1 MPKRKQ
7 STGAQQAP
15 PDGHAA
21 NGHGEDTIFFT
32 APLQT
37 TEASTTEQATVEQ
50 ATTDDSSPSAHAP
63 TTDDSS
69 LEAHRPTTDDA
80 LQAQPPATEHANG
93 NSDGKGDVASLNGN
107 SNSNG
112 NNNGKSPDGNGSADA
127 AARIAVVRP
136 VKARIGNGQMVAL
149 GLNGRL
155 NGTGKLDGNGNGN
168 GNGNGSR
175 DTAPHAVL
183 EDEDAK
189 ALVSKQDT
197 HELPTISTTSRLR
210 DTDLAELRLR
220 LKTQEWPL
228 TVPAR
233 RGSGKRALPYFMMR
247 HRNMRSRS
255 RVGHTRTLA
264 AARRHGKGGPI
275 VVVAWIM
282 IAVFTL
288 GFLTT
293 AVGVGAGVGGAAVY
307 ISKLPPVDPDN
318 LAAAINQNSISSQTT
333 KIYDRNGTLL
343 YDFVDEDTGRR
354 EELPL
359 KQISPLVISATIA
372 AEDANFYTNPGIDMV
387 ALLRAVRINL
397 SGTGTSGASTITQQ
411 LVRGIFMTEQER
423 TSVSLDRKIKEAVL
437 AVEMTRD
444 YSKDDIISLYLNQ
457 TYYGHRAY
465 GVGAAAITYFGK
477 QASDL
482 TLPEAALLAGLPQS
496 PTTYDPFVNPDDAKI
511 RQAYVLDQMAKLDMI
526 TPDQA
531 SQAKAEQVSIRPYKV
546 DIQAPHFVYYVKQY
560 LENLYGPGASEAGL
574 KVYTSLDLNVQHAA
588 EKVAADRVAQLQ
600 QQHATNA
607 AIVIMRPGT
616 GEILGMVGSVNYYD
630 TSIDGQVNVATSER
644 QPGSSF
650 KPITYVTAF
659 EKGWTPATVLLDT
672 LTAFPNPGQADY
684 IPKNYDGKDHGWVTV
699 REALANSLNIPAV
712 KTLQY
717 AGIQNTIDTA
727 HAMGIKGL
735 NRGLDWYGL
744 SLTLGGGEVTLL
756 DMTNAYSTFANQGT
770 EVDANPILRIVD
782 SQGRVINCNT
792 AYACSADKQ
801 VQQTQFGSGNGQ
813 VIDPRYTYMI
823 SSILSDNQARTMEFG
838 ANSPLRTSF
847 PSAAKTGTTNDN
859 RDSWTLGYTP
869 DLTVGVW
876 VGNSNNAEMLSV
888 TGAIGAAVIWHNMV
902 EAFYANPS
910 FVDLLRHP
918 DGGLQASFV
927 QPPGLV
933 RSWACSAKGDINDL
947 FLAGQVPKN
956 CTTYKD
962 NNKHLH
968 SDSSG
973 APPTR
978 ARPTPMPGIIYP
990 TSVP

>member
-1 MPKRKQ
+1 MPKKKAN
-7 STGAQQAP
+7 TGAKQDP
-15 PDGHAA
+15 SNGHEVDGH
-21 NGHGEDTIFFT
+21 GDDTISFT
-32 APLQT
+32 APT
-37 TEASTTEQATVEQ
+37 PTAEASTTGQAEVEQPTTGDSSQALPPITDDRQPATGDSSQALPVATEQAN
-50 ATTDDSSPSAHAP
+50 D
-63 TTDDSS
+63 
-69 LEAHRPTTDDA
+69 
-80 LQAQPPATEHANG
+80 NG
-93 NSDGKGDVASLNGN
+93 S
-107 SNSNG
+107 SNG
-112 NNNGKSPDGNGSADA
+112 SGNGTGNGKSLDGNGATIA
-127 AARIAVVRP
+127 AVRVAAVRP
-136 VKARIGNGQMVAL
+136 VKARIGNGQMQSLDLV
-149 GLNGRL
+149 NGSSNGHH
-155 NGTGKLDGNGNGN
+155 NGTGKLDGNVDGNVDGN
-168 GNGNGSR
+168 LDGNGNGSR
-175 DTAPHAVL
+175 ETAPNVVL
-183 EDEDAK
+183 EGEDEK
-189 ALVSKQDT
+189 ARVGMQDT
-197 HELPTISTTSRLR
+197 HELPAISTTSRLR
-210 DTDLAELRLR
+210 ETDLAGLRLR
-220 LKTQEWPL
+220 LKAEEWPSTGL
-228 TVPAR
+228 AR
-233 RGSGKRALPYFMMR
+233 RAGARRHLPYFMMR

-255 RVGHTRTLA
+255 RVGHTRALA
-264 AARRHGKGGPI
+264 AARRHGNGGPVVMVAWALI
-275 VVVAWIM
+275 VVFA
-282 IAVFTL
+282 L

-293 AVGVGAGVGGAAVY
+293 AVGVGSGVGGAAYYV
-307 ISKLPPVDPDN
+307 SKLPPVDPDN

-372 AEDANFYTNPGIDMV
+372 AEDANFYTNPGVDLV

-437 AVEMTRD
+437 AIEMTRD
-444 YSKDDIISLYLNQ
+444 YSKDDILSLYLNQ

-465 GVGAAAITYFGK
+465 GVGAAALTYFGK

-496 PTTYDPFVNPDDAKI
+496 PTTYDPFVNPTDAKK
-511 RQAYVLDQMAKLDMI
+511 RQAYVLDQMTKLDMI
-526 TPDQA
+526 TADQA
-531 SQAKAEQVSIRPYKV
+531 AQAKGEQVSIRQYKV

-560 LENLYGPGASEAGL
+560 LENLYGPTASDAGL

-588 EKVAADRVAQLQ
+588 EKVASDRVAQLK

-607 AIVIMRPGT
+607 AIVLMRPGT
-616 GEILGMVGSVNYYD
+616 GEILGMVGSVNYND

-672 LTAFPNPGQADY
+672 LTAFPNPGQQDY

-712 KTLQY
+712 KTLQF

-756 DMTNAYSTFANQGT
+756 DMTNAYSTFANQGA

-782 SQGRVINCNT
+782 SQGRVINCNA
-792 AYACSADKQ
+792 AYACNADSQ
-801 VQQTQFGSGNGQ
+801 VQQTELGAGNGQ
-813 VIDPRYTYMI
+813 AFDPRYAYMI
-823 SSILSDNQARTMEFG
+823 TSVLSDNQARTMEFG

-847 PSAAKTGTTNDN
+847 ASAAKTGTTNDN

-888 TGAIGAAVIWHNMV
+888 TGAIGAAVIWHNMM
-902 EAFYANPS
+902 ETFYANPG
-910 FVDLLRHP
+910 FVNLLRHP
-918 DGGLQASFV
+918 DGSLQTSFV

-933 RSWACSAKGDINDL
+933 RTWACSAKGDVNDL
-947 FLAGQVPKN
+947 FLAGQVPRG

-968 SDSSG
+968 GDSSG

-978 ARPTPMPGIIYP
+978 TKPTPLPGIIYP
-990 TSVP
+990 TPVP